1 MKFQTR
7 RQCVSQLTKRLVA
20 FICIFMFVQT
30 TRAVSLH
37 IGEYYKLSAYPP
49 DGYITSSSWSSNV
62 GGALNITDYGEGVCL
77 VSPAAYFSGTAT
89 VECFFTYTY
98 VEYDYKGRAHNHVG
112 YKSQYF
118 SITCVTPTLTLQ
130 PSQLTIQPGE
140 SAEIKAIVR
149 SGGQVRESLVQWTTG
164 SSYSSVI
171 ETEYSTGTTLKIK
184 GVSPGTETVT
194 ANIGGGLTA
203 TCTVTVGYIT
213 PETISLP
220 NDKTIKIGQ
229 TITLTPTF
237 TPSGANSDLTWRSSD
252 TSVASVSSS
261 GAVKGLAEGTTT
273 ITVSTTNGLSAS
285 CLITVYKPVPIS
297 IQFAEKSLTIPIEGT
312 QQLTYTVNPSDAIY
326 TVDWQS
332 DSPDIASVDKSGFV
346 TAHSE
351 GMACITVIT
360 DNGVSDR
367 CVINVPPL
375 PKRVYLPD
383 SLYISLRNSYQLEYR
398 QRPEDALST
407 YYRWQSSDQ
416 DVVTV
421 TDEGLVKAVGVG
433 EAEVSL
439 QTGNGLE
446 AVCVV
451 VVIEPLYNLVV
462 WTKDSVRTDFSF
474 ADKPQITMSGDV
486 FTVTSQKISVE
497 YNALDIDK
505 FTLDLANE
513 TAGDLVYTAISVQ
526 KKTPHIIMTPDML
539 TISGCSPLSNI
550 AIYGLNAKLM
560 AYAKTNHNGEAQFLL
575 AGWPRGIYIVKTES
589 TTFKVTKK

>member
-20 FICIFMFVQT
+20 FICIFMFVQA

-62 GGALNITDYGEGVCL
+62 GGALNINDYGEGVCL

-89 VECFFTYTY
+89 VECYFTYTY
-98 VEYDYKGRAHNHVG
+98 VQYDSKGRPHNHVG

-118 SITCVTPTLTLQ
+118 NITCVTPTLTMQ

-140 SAEIKAIVR
+140 SAEIKAIVK
-149 SGGQVRESLVQWTTG
+149 SGGQVRESLVLWTTS
-164 SSYSSVI
+164 SSYSSII

-237 TPSGANSDLTWRSSD
+237 TPSGANSDLIWWSSD

-285 CLITVYKPVPIS
+285 CLITVYKPVPTS
-297 IQFAEKSLTIPIEGT
+297 IQLAEKNLTIPIEGT
-312 QQLTYTVNPSDAIY
+312 QKLTYTVNPSDAIY

-332 DSPDIASVDKSGFV
+332 DSPDIVSVDKSGLV

-360 DNGVSDR
+360 DNGVSGR

-383 SLYISLRNSYQLEYR
+383 SLFISLRKSYQLEYR

-407 YYRWQSSDQ
+407 YYRWQSSNPE
-416 DVVTV
+416 VVIV
-421 TDEGLVKAVGVG
+421 TNEGLVKAVGIG
-433 EAEVSL
+433 RAEVSL
-439 QTGNGLE
+439 LTSNNLK
-446 AVCVV
+446 ATCIV

-462 WTKDSVRTDFSF
+462 WTKNGTRTDFSF
-474 ADKPQITMSGDV
+474 ADKPQVKMSDEV
-486 FTVTSQKISVE
+486 FTVASEKTTVE
-497 YNALDIDK
+497 YKALDIDK
-505 FTLDLANE
+505 FTLELGNE
-513 TAGDLVYTAISVQ
+513 TSGRLVDAI
-526 KKTPHIIMTPDML
+526 TPVLLEKPIVSLSPDML
-539 TISGCSPLSNI
+539 TVSGCRPQSVVDVY
-550 AIYGLNAKLM
+550 AMNAKRV
-560 AYAKTNHNGEAQFLL
+560 AHVRADINGQTQLSL
-575 AGWPRGIYIVKTES
+575 SGWSRGVYIVKTET
-589 TTFKVTKK
+589 TTFKITKK

>member
-1 MKFQTR
+1 MKLQTR
-7 RQCVSQLTKRLVA
+7 RLCVSQLTQRLVA
-20 FICIFMFVQT
+20 FICIFMFVQA

-62 GGALNITDYGEGVCL
+62 GGALNINDYGEGVCL

-89 VECFFTYTY
+89 VECYFTYTY
-98 VEYDYKGRAHNHVG
+98 VQYDSKGRPHNHVG

-118 SITCVTPTLTLQ
+118 NITCVTPTLTMQ

-140 SAEIKAIVR
+140 SAEIKAIVK
-149 SGGQVRESLVQWTTG
+149 SGGQVRESLVLWTTS
-164 SSYSSVI
+164 SSYSSII

-237 TPSGANSDLTWRSSD
+237 TPSGANSDLIWWSSD

-285 CLITVYKPVPIS
+285 CLITVYKPVPTS
-297 IQFAEKSLTIPIEGT
+297 IQFAERNLTIPIEGT
-312 QQLTYTVNPSDAIY
+312 QKLTYTVNPSDAIY

-332 DSPDIASVDKSGFV
+332 DSPDIVSVDKSGLV

-360 DNGVSDR
+360 DNEVSDR
-367 CVINVPPL
+367 CVINVPAL
-375 PKRVYLPD
+375 PKQVYLPD
-383 SLYISLRNSYQLEYR
+383 SLYIILRKEYQLTYR
-398 QRPEDALST
+398 QRPSDALST
-407 YYRWQSSDQ
+407 YYKWQSSATEVAKVSND
-416 DVVTV
+416 
-421 TDEGLVKAVGVG
+421 GLVKAIGVG
-433 EAEVSL
+433 KADISL
-439 QTGNGLE
+439 QTGNGLQ
-446 AVCVV
+446 ATCVV
-451 VVIEPLYNLVV
+451 VVLEPLYNLVI
-462 WTKDSVRTDFSF
+462 WTKDGARTDFGF
-474 ADKPQITMSGDV
+474 TDKPLITISGDV
-486 FTVTSQKISVE
+486 FKVTSQKAVVE
-497 YNALDIDK
+497 YKALGIEK
-505 FTLDLANE
+505 FTLELTNE
-513 TAGDLVYTAISVQ
+513 TSGQLIDAIAPVLSEKPIVRLS
-526 KKTPHIIMTPDML
+526 PDML
-539 TISGCSPLSNI
+539 TVSGCRPQSVVDVYGMSAKRVAHVRADFNGQTQLS
-550 AIYGLNAKLM
+550 LSS
-560 AYAKTNHNGEAQFLL
+560 
-575 AGWPRGIYIVKTES
+575 WSRGVYIVKTET
-589 TTFKVTKK
+589 TTFKIIKK

>member
-1 MKFQTR
+1 MKLQTR
-7 RQCVSQLTKRLVA
+7 RLCVSQLTQRLVA
-20 FICIFMFVQT
+20 FICIFMFVQA

-98 VEYDYKGRAHNHVG
+98 VEYDSKGRPHNHVG

-118 SITCVTPTLTLQ
+118 SITCVTPTLTMQ

-140 SAEIKAIVR
+140 SAEIKAIVS
-149 SGGQVRESLVQWTTG
+149 SGGQVRESLVQWTTN

-237 TPSGANSDLTWRSSD
+237 TPSGANSDLIWRSSD

-273 ITVSTTNGLSAS
+273 ITATTTNGLSAS
-285 CLITVYKPVPIS
+285 CLITVYKPVPTS
-297 IQFAEKSLTIPIEGT
+297 IQFAERNLTIPIEGT
-312 QQLTYTVNPSDAIY
+312 QKLTYTVNPSDAIY

-332 DSPDIASVDKSGFV
+332 DSPDIVSVDKSGLV

-383 SLYISLRNSYQLEYR
+383 SLFISLRKSFQLEYR
-398 QRPEDALST
+398 HRPEDALST
-407 YYRWQSSDQ
+407 YYRWQSSNPE
-416 DVVTV
+416 VVIV
-421 TDEGLVKAVGVG
+421 SNEGIVKAVNVG
-433 EAEVSL
+433 KAEVSL
-439 QTGNGLE
+439 QTSNGQE
-446 AVCVV
+446 ATCVV
-451 VVIEPLYNLVV
+451 VVIEPLYDLVV
-462 WTKDSVRTDFSF
+462 WTKDGARTDFSF
-474 ADKPQITMSGDV
+474 ADNPRITMNDEV
-486 FTVTSQKISVE
+486 FTVVSEKSTVE

-505 FTLDLANE
+505 FTLELVNE
-513 TAGDLVYTAISVQ
+513 TSGLLVDAIAPVQ
-526 KKTPHIIMTPDML
+526 AEKLIVRMTPDML
-539 TISGCSPLSNI
+539 TVSACKPQSAIEVFGMDARRVAHVRTDANGHAQLSL
-550 AIYGLNAKLM
+550 AGLN
-560 AYAKTNHNGEAQFLL
+560 
-575 AGWPRGIYIVKTES
+575 RGVYIVKTET
-589 TTFKVTKK
+589 TTFKITKK